1 MALCPGD
8 STEWEDIQRRLGNFA
23 PKPKE
28 IAQRDVDA
36 ALVEA
41 AEQIQPLQHCGLD
54 ALDRLEDDADEDVLM
69 RYRRQRLAELKAA
82 KQAAKFG
89 VVLQL
94 TRTDFVAQVTEGS
107 GEGQWVLVL
116 LYVDSSSACHSMFG
130 PWSEVAHRF
139 PAVKFMRGVA
149 AEVIPDFPDTSTPAV
164 LVYKDRNCQKQ
175 LIGLEHW
182 GGRCC
187 NADIIEWVLADLG
200 VVSTELQEDPRQAG
214 SDAGRKSTWVRRG
227 RRDEGSSEEEEWEF
241 KGDRC
246 FASSRLERNMLR
258 SKD

>member
-1 MALCPGD
+1 MAMCPGD
-8 STEWEDIQRRLGNFA
+8 TTQWDDIHRRLGNFA

-28 IAQRDVDA
+28 IPQRDVDTA
-36 ALVEA
+36 VVEA
-41 AEQIQPLQHCGLD
+41 AEKFQPLEHCGLD
-54 ALDRLEDDADEDVLM
+54 ALDRIEDDADEDVLM

-89 VVLQL
+89 AVYQV

-116 LYVDSSSACHSMFG
+116 LYVDASSACHLMFG
-130 PWSEVAHRF
+130 PWGELARRF

-149 AEVIPDFPDTSTPAV
+149 AEVIPNFPDTSTPAV
-164 LVYKDRNCQKQ
+164 LLYKDRECQKQ
-175 LIGLEHW
+175 LLGLEHW

-187 NADIIEWVLADLG
+187 NAEIIEWVLADLG

-214 SDAGRKSTWVRRG
+214 SDSGRKPTWVRRG
-227 RRDEGSSEEEEWEF
+227 RRDEDSSEGEESEF

-246 FASSRLERNMLR
+246 FTSSRLDRNMLKSR
-258 SKD
+258 D